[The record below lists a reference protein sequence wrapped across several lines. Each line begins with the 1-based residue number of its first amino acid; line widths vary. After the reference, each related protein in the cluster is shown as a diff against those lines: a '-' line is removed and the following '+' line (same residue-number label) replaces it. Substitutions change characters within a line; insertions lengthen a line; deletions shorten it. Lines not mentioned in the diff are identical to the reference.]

1 MIRLVTNIDSEYINN
16 LEPKLVRLLSLIQ
29 DYKVAKEYEEL
40 SEQGNKIEETNK
52 KLKHLLETCYR
63 VRTQPDDDPPIPL
76 GDGRYLVTIAEDPTA
91 W

>member
-1 MIRLVTNIDSEYINN
+1 LVIDSDYISN

-52 KLKHLLETCYR
+52 KLKHLLETCHR
-63 VRTQPDDDPPIPL
+63 VRTQTEDDYPPIPL
-76 GDGRYLVTIAEDPTA
+76 GNNRYLVTIAEDPTA

>member
-1 MIRLVTNIDSEYINN
+1 MVTNIDSEYINN

-52 KLKHLLETCYR
+52 RLKHLLETCHR
-63 VRTQPDDDPPIPL
+63 VRTQPDNPPVPL
-76 GDGRYLVTIAEDPTA
+76 GNGRYEITIEDCTRWEA
-91 W
+91 